1 MNDYEI
7 KRLADHIADV
17 GVVLQALGQQ
27 IRRAT
32 NEDDCRQ
39 MIAKAVNVTAIAHHQ
54 ALDMNSESIARQK
67 IVGIVENESI

>member
-7 KRLADHIADV
+7 KRLADHIADA
-17 GVVLQALGQQ
+17 GVVLQDLGQQ

-32 NEDDCRQ
+32 NEEDCRQ

-54 ALDMNSESIARQK
+54 ALDMNSESIARER
-67 IVGIVENESI
+67 IVGVAEND